1 MATAFDPLA
10 AMTRRLVAVEPNGL
24 CAKLWQTV
32 YPDTTDCEK
41 VVHRGVIQT
50 SYFRLVITTWVA
62 FAVVT
67 RSVQ

>member
-1 MATAFDPLA
+1 LRASAWWRAKASRSIGL
-10 AMTRRLVAVEPNGL
+10 TRNARSAQSMER
-24 CAKLWQTV
+24 
-32 YPDTTDCEK
+32 CER

-62 FAVVT
+62 FAVET